1 MQPKIEIVSLQKS
14 YTDRKKNSKV
24 VLYRLDLKI
33 MPGEFVVL
41 LGESGCGKTSLLK
54 VLAGIEEYDFG
65 DIYFDGVDSSRIEQ
79 GDKNMSFV
87 SQNIVLFPSK
97 TVYENIDVPLANL
110 KWNKKSRIDRILEL
124 SKQFGLDLFLSRK
137 PSELSGGQAQRVAIA
152 RSIAKNPDI
161 CLFDEPL
168 SALDLLY
175 HGEIITL
182 LLNLHKKSFAT
193 YLYSTHNQKEAFA
206 LGDRIAIMHNMK
218 IEQIGTKE
226 EILNHPISP
235 YICEFLKD
243 FFVVEVEGY
252 IKGMFFLSSDGD
264 SSFSLNI
271 EKIRNQFNTK
281 NINDVILYIR
291 KDAFS
296 FSSSK
301 GEIYKTI
308 KENDTNVVVEVAKQE
323 VKIEVDED
331 FIDDTIRLDIDLDKC
346 VFFVDGKN
354 IKK

>member
-1 MQPKIEIVSLQKS
+1 
-14 YTDRKKNSKV
+14 
-24 VLYRLDLKI
+24 
-33 MPGEFVVL
+33 
-41 LGESGCGKTSLLK
+41 
-54 VLAGIEEYDFG
+54 
-65 DIYFDGVDSSRIEQ
+65 
-79 GDKNMSFV
+79 
-87 SQNIVLFPSK
+87 
-97 TVYENIDVPLANL
+97 
-110 KWNKKSRIDRILEL
+110 
-124 SKQFGLDLFLSRK
+124 

-281 NINDVILYIR
+281 NI
-291 KDAFS
+291 
-296 FSSSK
+296 
-301 GEIYKTI
+301 
-308 KENDTNVVVEVAKQE
+308 
-323 VKIEVDED
+323 
-331 FIDDTIRLDIDLDKC
+331 
-346 VFFVDGKN
+346 
-354 IKK
+354 